1 MFKVNKMTDYAVVCI
16 SILSKQL
23 DGFLNAQE
31 ISSKSGISLFTVQKI
46 LKILAS
52 KSDFLVTLRGSNGG
66 YKLSK
71 PASEILIIQ
80 IIEMLDGPIKIT
92 SCVEGADEVCN
103 CSDLCLLQGNWNKVN
118 QALIKSLGNFS
129 VEDLL
134 HTEDLFALEKKNNY
148 QQILN

>member
-118 QALIKSLGNFS
+118 HALIKSLRNFS

-134 HTEDLFALEKKNNY
+134 HTEDLFALEKKNNF

>member
-118 QALIKSLGNFS
+118 QALIKSLRNFS

>member
-92 SCVEGADEVCN
+92 SCVEGANEVCN

-118 QALIKSLGNFS
+118 HALIKSLRNFS

>member
-118 QALIKSLGNFS
+118 HALIKSLRNFS

>member
-52 KSDFLVTLRGSNGG
+52 KSDILVTLRGSNGG

-118 QALIKSLGNFS
+118 QALIKSLRNFS

-134 HTEDLFALEKKNNY
+134 HSEDLFALEKKNNY

>member
-16 SILSKQL
+16 SILSKKL
-23 DGFLNAQE
+23 YGFLNAQE
-31 ISSKSGISLFTVQKI
+31 ISSQSGISLFTVQKI

-118 QALIKSLGNFS
+118 QALIKSLSNFS

-134 HTEDLFALEKKNNY
+134 HSEDLFALEKKNNC

>member
-92 SCVEGADEVCN
+92 SCVEGANEVCN

>member
-16 SILSKQL
+16 SILSKKL
-23 DGFLNAQE
+23 YGFLNAQE

-71 PASEILIIQ
+71 PASEILIIE
-80 IIEMLDGPIKIT
+80 IIQMLDGPIKIT
-92 SCVEGADEVCN
+92 SCVEGTDEVCN

-118 QALIKSLGNFS
+118 QALIKSLSNFS

-134 HTEDLFALEKKNNY
+134 HSEDLFALEKKNNY

>member
-16 SILSKQL
+16 GILSIQS
-23 DGFLNAQE
+23 DEFLNAQE
-31 ISSKSGISLFTVQKI
+31 ISSKSGLSLFTVQKI

-52 KSDFLVTLRGSNGG
+52 KSDILITLRGTNGG

-71 PASEILIIQ
+71 PASEILIVQ

-92 SCVEGADEVCN
+92 SCVDGADEICN
-103 CSDLCLLQGNWNKVN
+103 CSELCLLQGNWNKVN
-118 QALIKSLGNFS
+118 KALVNSLSSFS

-134 HTEDLFALEKKNNY
+134 HSGTLFSLKKKNNL

>member
-92 SCVEGADEVCN
+92 SCVEGTDEVCN

-118 QALIKSLGNFS
+118 QALIKSLRNFS

-134 HTEDLFALEKKNNY
+134 RTEDLFALEKKNNY